1 MRLATQEKISQIIR
15 ESDGNTSM
23 LSEKLQKEYG
33 VVPAGLD
40 NDGDSR
46 EIAEKINRRLGADEV
61 VLRMMLEEILKE
73 HPDREFIQFDGK
85 QFSCREM
92 LDEVKRIAA
101 GFLEKGIRKGSR
113 AAIILDNCIEYI
125 YSYFAL
131 FYIGALPVPIN
142 IRWKKNEL
150 YNILENADVS
160 CIICAKKAGTLPYGD
175 YIREY
180 VKDRDSVR
188 QVFYTDENLYGEKG
202 MAFSQLKA
210 CDPVVPEKLEEIAP
224 DDIVMISYTSGT
236 TGMPK
241 GVLLKNNDVYK
252 ISKYSAE
259 YWCGDRQDKPFS
271 IAPLYSA
278 QGFLSLL
285 INVATECPFKMIS
298 SFNPNDIMK
307 EISKRENTIIHTQ
320 PTMWN
325 LLLNCRII
333 DFARFDALKTL
344 VVSGSLCTPALAE
357 RVEKRMGCRLMN
369 AYGLIEGT
377 SVVTMTRLDDPEE
390 IRLNT
395 VGRPIDGVEIRIV
408 DQNRKNLRK
417 GEIGELA
424 VRGYNMAG
432 YYRNEEKT
440 REVLDEDGW
449 LYTGDLAK
457 FYDEENIS
465 IVGRCKDMIIR
476 GGFNVYPSDIEECIM
491 QMENIQ
497 NVAVVGRDH
506 EILGEEIWAFIVPK
520 AGIRVTDRDVTR
532 FLFEK
537 LSNYKMPDKVV
548 FISEMPIILAGKVD
562 KKVLED
568 WARHGIPDDK
578 QVLFENQ
585 NEQ

>member
-1 MRLATQEKISQIIR
+1 
-15 ESDGNTSM
+15 
-23 LSEKLQKEYG
+23 
-33 VVPAGLD
+33 
-40 NDGDSR
+40 
-46 EIAEKINRRLGADEV
+46 
-61 VLRMMLEEILKE
+61 
-73 HPDREFIQFDGK
+73 
-85 QFSCREM
+85 
-92 LDEVKRIAA
+92 
-101 GFLEKGIRKGSR
+101 
-113 AAIILDNCIEYI
+113 
-125 YSYFAL
+125 
-131 FYIGALPVPIN
+131 
-142 IRWKKNEL
+142 
-150 YNILENADVS
+150 
-160 CIICAKKAGTLPYGD
+160 
-175 YIREY
+175 
-180 VKDRDSVR
+180 
-188 QVFYTDENLYGEKG
+188 
-202 MAFSQLKA
+202 
-210 CDPVVPEKLEEIAP
+210 
-224 DDIVMISYTSGT
+224 
-236 TGMPK
+236 
-241 GVLLKNNDVYK
+241 
-252 ISKYSAE
+252 
-259 YWCGDRQDKPFS
+259 
-271 IAPLYSA
+271 
-278 QGFLSLL
+278 
-285 INVATECPFKMIS
+285 
-298 SFNPNDIMK
+298 
-307 EISKRENTIIHTQ
+307 
-320 PTMWN
+320 
-325 LLLNCRII
+325 
-333 DFARFDALKTL
+333 
-344 VVSGSLCTPALAE
+344 
-357 RVEKRMGCRLMN
+357 MGCRLMN